1 MANMFTSKEPL
12 GFVSSQGPGRSA
24 QVMADGAES
33 GATAWEGM
41 AHPRSCVWAQDKT
54 DLIGDFLPGSLEKPT
69 AFRMICRVVKAV
81 GVLAFRTGL
90 WSREGLGATGGW
102 LWAHRSESLWSV
114 LTPGFPLRHPGGS
127 SLRVGRVAAI

>member
-1 MANMFTSKEPL
+1 MFTSKEPL

-90 WSREGLGATGGW
+90 WSREGLGATG
-102 LWAHRSESLWSV
+102 
-114 LTPGFPLRHPGGS
+114 
-127 SLRVGRVAAI
+127 